1 VHPRYNIF
9 CKKTE
14 YVLTE
19 PKAPTTA
26 AQQNQLFPVFLK
38 MHELHTL
45 IVGGGLVGEEKIT
58 AVIRNSPE
66 ATVTLVAPLI
76 LPEIRELARNFPTV
90 TLLQREYTESDLEGK
105 DLVIVAT
112 DDKALNRQ
120 IKQQAKAR
128 KILANVADTPDEC
141 DFYLSSIV
149 QKGNLKI
156 AISTNGKSPTVAK
169 RVKEVLT
176 ETFPDELET
185 LLDNLQQIRNSL
197 TGNFAEKVKQLNSI
211 TAVLVEKPNIPPVT
225 TPEPVKPAPVPL
237 VQHIKH
243 SWRYRVIVGFAC
255 LGLMI
260 SGHLLFSLI
269 PLDTIGGYASLAMQ
283 HVDANILWFM
293 LAGFVAQMIDGAL
306 GMAYGVS
313 ATTFLLT
320 VGVPPAFASASVH
333 ASEIFTSG
341 VSGLMHLRF
350 RNVNSKLFKNLLLP
364 GIIGAILGAYVLT
377 SAEDYIYIIKPLV
390 AAYTLVLGGIIIKK
404 ALKKTTK
411 RKPIKKLGVLATAGG
426 FLDSVGGGGWGPIVS
441 SSLIASGRS
450 PLYTIGSVN
459 LAEFFVSLAS
469 SLTFI
474 TLIGFNHWQ
483 IVAGLV
489 LGGVV
494 AAPIAAILAR
504 KLPIKTM
511 MILVG
516 IIVIVVSLRNIIT
529 MLF

>member
-1 VHPRYNIF
+1 M
-9 CKKTE
+9 
-14 YVLTE
+14 LTE
-19 PKAPTTA
+19 PKTLTA
-26 AQQNQLFPVFLK
+26 TNQENYLFPVFLK
-38 MHELHTL
+38 LHELHTL

-58 AVIRNSPE
+58 AVLRNSPE
-66 ATVTLVAPLI
+66 ARVTLVATQI
-76 LPEIRELARNFPTV
+76 LPQIREFVASYPQV
-90 TLLQREYTESDLEGK
+90 TLIERPYAATDLEEK

-120 IKQQAKAR
+120 IKQQAKAQ
-128 KILANVADTPDEC
+128 KLLANVADTPDEC

-169 RVKEVLT
+169 RVKEVLND
-176 ETFPDELET
+176 TFPNELEAV
-185 LLDNLQQIRNSL
+185 LDNLQQIRNSL
-197 TGNFAEKVKQLNSI
+197 KGDFAEKVKQLNTI
-211 TAVLVEKPNIPPVT
+211 TAVLVDKPVT
-225 TPEPVKPAPVPL
+225 PTITEAPKPAPVPL

-243 SWRYRVIVGFAC
+243 SWRYRVIIAFSC

-260 SGHLLFSLI
+260 SGHLLFSFL
-269 PLDTIGGYASLAMQ
+269 PLDTIGGYALQLADDIDSQ
-283 HVDANILWFM
+283 ILWFM

-313 ATTFLLT
+313 ASTFLLT
-320 VGVPPAFASASVH
+320 VGIPPAVASASVH

-364 GIIGAILGAYVLT
+364 GVLGAILGAYILS
-377 SAEDYIYIIKPLV
+377 SAEDYLYIIKPLV
-390 AAYTLVLGGIIIKK
+390 ACYTLFLGGVIIKK
-404 ALKKTTK
+404 AIKKTTK
-411 RKPIKKLGVLATAGG
+411 RKPVRKLGILATFGG

-469 SLTFI
+469 SITFI
-474 TLIGFNHWQ
+474 TLLGFNHWQ
-483 IVAGLV
+483 VVAGLV

-494 AAPIAAILAR
+494 AAPIAAVLAR
-504 KLPIKTM
+504 KLPIKAM

-516 IIVIVVSLRNIIT
+516 LIVILVSLRNIIT
-529 MLF
+529 MIF

>member
-1 VHPRYNIF
+1 M
-9 CKKTE
+9 
-14 YVLTE
+14 LTE
-19 PKAPTTA
+19 PKPLTA
-26 AQQNQLFPVFLK
+26 TDQENYLFPVFLK
-38 MHELHTL
+38 LHELHTL
-45 IVGGGLVGEEKIT
+45 IVGGGLVGEEKIS
-58 AVIRNSPE
+58 AVLRNSPE
-66 ATVTLVAPLI
+66 ARVTLVATQI
-76 LPEIRELARNFPTV
+76 LPQIKELAEQHPHV
-90 TLLQREYTESDLEGK
+90 TLLERPYAVTDLEGK

-120 IKQQAKAR
+120 IKQQAKAQ
-128 KILANVADTPDEC
+128 KLLANVADTPDEC

-169 RVKEVLT
+169 RVKEVLN
-176 ETFPDELET
+176 ETFPDELEAV
-185 LLDNLQQIRNSL
+185 LDNLQQIRNSL
-197 TGNFAEKVKQLNSI
+197 KGDFAEKVKQLNNI
-211 TAVLVEKPNIPPVT
+211 TSVLVEKPSTSDGVVSAEPP
-225 TPEPVKPAPVPL
+225 KPAPIPL
-237 VQHIKH
+237 VPHIKH
-243 SWRYRVIVGFAC
+243 SRRYQLIVAFAC

-260 SGHLLFSLI
+260 SGHLLFSLL
-269 PLDTIGGYASLAMQ
+269 PMDTIGVYAHQAAQNLDSK
-283 HVDANILWFM
+283 ILWFM

-364 GIIGAILGAYVLT
+364 GVIGAILGAYILS
-377 SAEDYIYIIKPLV
+377 SAENYLFIIKPLV
-390 AAYTLVLGGIIIKK
+390 AVYTLFLGGVIIKK

-411 RKPIKKLGVLATAGG
+411 RKPIRNLGILATAGG

-469 SLTFI
+469 SLTFFA
-474 TLIGFNHWQ
+474 LIGFNHWQ
-483 IVAGLV
+483 VIAGLV
-489 LGGVV
+489 LGGMV

-516 IIVIVVSLRNIIT
+516 LIVIIVSLRNIIT

>member
-1 VHPRYNIF
+1 M
-9 CKKTE
+9 
-14 YVLTE
+14 LTE
-19 PKAPTTA
+19 PNSLTA
-26 AQQNQLFPVFLK
+26 TEQENYLFPVFLK
-38 MHELHTL
+38 LHELHTL

-58 AVIRNSPE
+58 AVLRNSPE
-66 ATVTLVAPLI
+66 AQVTLVATQI
-76 LPEIRELARNFPTV
+76 LPQIREFVAQHARV
-90 TLLQREYTESDLEGK
+90 TLLERPYAPSDLEGK

-128 KILANVADTPDEC
+128 KLLANVADTPNEC

-169 RVKEVLT
+169 RVKEVLN
-176 ETFPDELET
+176 ETFPNELEAV
-185 LLDNLQQIRNSL
+185 LDNLQQIRNSL
-197 TGNFAEKVKQLNSI
+197 KGDFAEKVKQLNNI
-211 TAVLVEKPNIPPVT
+211 TALLVEKEKPVT
-225 TPEPVKPAPVPL
+225 PAEIIKPAPVPL

-243 SWRYRVIVGFAC
+243 SGRYRLLIAFSC

-260 SGHLLFSLI
+260 SGHLLFSFL
-269 PLDTIGGYASLAMQ
+269 PLDAIGGYALRLAS
-283 HVDANILWFM
+283 DINSEILWFM
-293 LAGFVAQMIDGAL
+293 LAGFIAQMIDGAL

-320 VGVPPAFASASVH
+320 VGIPPAIASASVH

-364 GIIGAILGAYVLT
+364 GVLGAILGAYVLS
-377 SAEDYIYIIKPLV
+377 SATEEYLIIIKPLV
-390 AAYTLVLGGIIIKK
+390 ALYTLFLGGVIIKK
-404 ALKKTTK
+404 AIKKTNR

-483 IVAGLV
+483 VVAGLV

-494 AAPIAAILAR
+494 AAPIAAVLAR

-516 IIVIVVSLRNIIT
+516 VIVIVVSLRNIIT

>member
-1 VHPRYNIF
+1 MLI
-9 CKKTE
+9 
-14 YVLTE
+14 E
-19 PKAPTTA
+19 PNPIAT
-26 AQQNQLFPVFLK
+26 NQENHLFPVFLK
-38 MHELHTL
+38 LNQLHTL

-58 AVIRNSPE
+58 AIIRNSPE
-66 ATVTLVAPLI
+66 AKVTLVAP
-76 LPEIRELARNFPTV
+76 EIVPQIHELASKYPNI
-90 TLLQREYTESDLEGK
+90 TLLERPYTETDLEGK

-112 DDKALNRQ
+112 DDRTVNRE
-120 IKQQAKAR
+120 IKQQAKSR

-176 ETFPDELET
+176 ETFPNELEAV
-185 LLDNLQQIRNSL
+185 LDNLQQIRNTL
-197 TGNFAEKVKQLNSI
+197 KGDFADKVKQLNTI
-211 TAVLVEKPNIPPVT
+211 TSVLVEKSAPT
-225 TPEPVKPAPVPL
+225 EPVKPAPVPL

-243 SWRYRVIVGFAC
+243 SWRYRLLIAFSC

-260 SGHLLFSLI
+260 SGHLLFSFL
-269 PLDTIGGYASLAMQ
+269 PFDTIGGYAVAAVKQ
-283 HVDANILWFM
+283 VDSEILWFM
-293 LAGFVAQMIDGAL
+293 LGGFIAQMIDGAL

-320 VGVPPAFASASVH
+320 LGIPPAVASASVH

-364 GIIGAILGAYVLT
+364 GVIGAVLGAYVLS
-377 SAEDYIYIIKPLV
+377 SAENYLYILKPLV
-390 AAYTLVLGGIIIKK
+390 ACYTLFLGFVIIKK
-404 ALKKTTK
+404 AVKKNNS
-411 RKPIKKLGVLATAGG
+411 RKPIKKLGILATAGG

-474 TLIGFNHWQ
+474 TLLGFNHWQ
-483 IVAGLV
+483 VVAGLV
-489 LGGVV
+489 LGGMV
-494 AAPIAAILAR
+494 AAPIAAVLAR

-516 IIVIVVSLRNIIT
+516 IIVIIVSLRNIIT

>member
-1 VHPRYNIF
+1 M
-9 CKKTE
+9 
-14 YVLTE
+14 LTE
-19 PKAPTTA
+19 PNSLTA
-26 AQQNQLFPVFLK
+26 TDQENYLFPVFLK
-38 MHELHTL
+38 LHELHTL
-45 IVGGGLVGEEKIT
+45 IVGGGLVGEEKIS
-58 AVIRNSPE
+58 AVLRNSPE
-66 ATVTLVAPLI
+66 ARVTLVATQI
-76 LPEIRELARNFPTV
+76 LPQIKELAEQHPHV
-90 TLLQREYTESDLEGK
+90 TLLERPYTITDLEEK

-112 DDKALNRQ
+112 NDKALNRQ
-120 IKQQAKAR
+120 IKQEAKDQ
-128 KILANVADTPDEC
+128 KLLANVADTPDEC

-169 RVKEVLT
+169 RVKEVLN
-176 ETFPDELET
+176 ETFPDELEAV
-185 LLDNLQQIRNSL
+185 LDNLQQIRNSL
-197 TGNFAEKVKQLNSI
+197 KGDFAEKVKQLNTI
-211 TAVLVEKPNIPPVT
+211 TSVLVEKPGTSTEVIAAEPP
-225 TPEPVKPAPVPL
+225 KPAPIPL
-237 VQHIKH
+237 IPHIKH
-243 SWRYRVIVGFAC
+243 SRRYQFIVAFAC

-260 SGHLLFSLI
+260 SGHLLFSLL
-269 PLDTIGGYASLAMQ
+269 PMDTLGVYARQAAQNIDSK
-283 HVDANILWFM
+283 ILWFM

-364 GIIGAILGAYVLT
+364 GVIGAILGAYVLS
-377 SAEDYIYIIKPLV
+377 SAENYVYIIKPLV
-390 AAYTLVLGGIIIKK
+390 ALYTLFLGGVIIKK

-411 RKPIKKLGVLATAGG
+411 RKPIRKLGILATAGG

-469 SLTFI
+469 SITFFA
-474 TLIGFNHWQ
+474 LIGFNHWQ
-483 IVAGLV
+483 VIAGLV

-516 IIVIVVSLRNIIT
+516 LIVILVSLRNIIT